1 VVEVTGKAGR
11 NRITVPINARTR
23 ADSVAGTNPA
33 LPSVWARTKIAELMQ
48 RETVKRDSSISEQI
62 KKTALDFQLLS
73 PYTAFL
79 ALDASRRT
87 EGATATT
94 VPVAVPVPEGVKY
107 ETTVE

>member
-1 VVEVTGKAGR
+1 M
-11 NRITVPINARTR
+11 
-23 ADSVAGTNPA
+23 
-33 LPSVWARTKIAELMQ
+33 PSVWARSKIAELME
-48 RETVKRDSSISEQI
+48 RETVKRDLDLKKLIE
-62 KKTALDFQLLS
+62 KTALEYQLLS

-87 EGATATT
+87 DGATATV